1 MSVKFNHEA
10 GNMGLAMGID
20 DHRTDELD
28 ALVLFT
34 MIDQTMM
41 VESLF
46 DDEDDAPFNLRTKTG
61 LMEALF
67 EDSNNEAERLYLV
80 FEYSKLDQHMT
91 HNHAGFKD
99 FMRGLTLLYKGAD
112 GDKEKFIEK
121 FINYKNEA
129 KKAYEAGEFGQRDDD

>member
-1 MSVKFNHEA
+1 MSVKFDHTM
-10 GNMGLAMGID
+10 GNMGLAMGIND
-20 DHRTDELD
+20 ERTDELD

-34 MIDQTMM
+34 IIDRTMM

-46 DDEDDAPFNLRTKTG
+46 DDEDDAPLNLRTKTG
-61 LMEALF
+61 LLETVF
-67 EDSNNEAERLYLV
+67 ESSNNEAERIYLT
-80 FEYSKLDQHMT
+80 FEYSKLDQHME
-91 HNHAGFKD
+91 HNHRGFKD
-99 FMRGLTLLYKGAD
+99 FLRGLTLLYKGAD